1 MKMTWFKYDNLTT
14 EEADEL
20 VVRYNRNGIKTER
33 SLSSDLR
40 HWIVSALLPESGQAP
55 RSDKTYQQRM
65 WGR

>member
-20 VVRYNRNGIKTER
+20 LARYNRNGIKTER
-33 SLSSDLR
+33 SLSSDVR
-40 HWIVSALLPESGQAP
+40 FWIVSALLPEAGQTP
-55 RSDKTYQQRM
+55 RSDKTYQQRL

>member
-1 MKMTWFKYDNLTT
+1 MKMTWFKYDKLTT

-20 VVRYNRNGIKTER
+20 VARYNRNGIKTER

>member
-1 MKMTWFKYDNLTT
+1 MKMTWFKYNNLTT

-20 VVRYNRNGIKTER
+20 VARYTRNGIKTEKN
-33 SLSSDLR
+33 LSSDVR
-40 HWIVSALLPESGQAP
+40 FWIVSALLPESDQAP